1 MVMSAME
8 WLQRHYAP
16 GESGGLASP
25 PRDGAPWILVVDDE
39 PVARD
44 LLESFLVLEGYKV
57 MCAQDGIEALELF
70 QQHAGTFEVVILDVL
85 MPRMDGCDAL
95 EALRGIDPTIPVI
108 VMSGFAPGE
117 RVERMI
123 GQPGTS
129 FITKPF
135 VLGDVL
141 IRIESVLGHGARPR
155 STWLA
160 EPTSTTPRLEGITD

>member
-1 MVMSAME
+1 MSAME
-8 WLQRHYAP
+8 WLQLHHAP
-16 GESGGLASP
+16 GDSGGLASP
-25 PRDGAPWILVVDDE
+25 PRDGAPWILVADDE
-39 PVARD
+39 LVVRD

-57 MCAQDGIEALELF
+57 MCAEDGIQALEMF

-85 MPRMDGCDAL
+85 MPRMDGRDAL
-95 EALRGIDPTIPVI
+95 DALRKIDPSIPVI

-117 RVERMI
+117 RVEEMI

-141 IRIESVLGHGARPR
+141 MRIESVLGQGARPR
-155 STWLA
+155 STWLT
-160 EPTSTTPRLEGITD
+160 EPTSPTSRLEGITD

>member
-1 MVMSAME
+1 MSAME
-8 WLQRHYAP
+8 WLQLHHAP
-16 GESGGLASP
+16 GDSGGLAGP
-25 PRDGAPWILVVDDE
+25 PRDGAPWILVADDE
-39 PVARD
+39 LVVRD

-57 MCAQDGIEALELF
+57 MCAEDGIQALEMF

-85 MPRMDGCDAL
+85 MPRMDGRDAL
-95 EALRGIDPTIPVI
+95 DALRKIDPSIPVI

-117 RVERMI
+117 RVEEMI

-141 IRIESVLGHGARPR
+141 IRIESVLGQGARPR
-155 STWLA
+155 STWLT
-160 EPTSTTPRLEGITD
+160 EPTSPTSRLEGITD